1 MKKNLTFLLIAFFS
15 LPMVYAQE
23 SPAPDSITVEVSG
36 LKKVDGSQLHL
47 AMVNAEGKEIGAY
60 TGTVS
65 GSTHQFKMPLNG
77 ANRIALRMFQD
88 VDGNGE
94 MNRSAFG
101 MPSEP
106 FGFSNNPEIN
116 FGPPSL
122 KEMLVDVSAN
132 AVLKVLMQ

>member
-1 MKKNLTFLLIAFFS
+1 MKKTTTFILFTFFS
-15 LPMVYAQE
+15 LQLAHAQE
-23 SPAPDSITVEVSG
+23 SPAMDSITVEVSG
-36 LKKVDGSQLHL
+36 LKKVADSKLHV
-47 AMVNAEGKEIGAY
+47 AMVNAEGKEIGNY
-60 TGTVS
+60 TGAVS
-65 GSTHQFKMPLNG
+65 GNTHHFKMPLNG
-77 ANRIALRMFQD
+77 EKRIALKMFQD

-122 KEMLVDVSAN
+122 KEMLVDASAETT
-132 AVLKVLMQ
+132 LKIIMQ

>member
-1 MKKNLTFLLIAFFS
+1 
-15 LPMVYAQE
+15 
-23 SPAPDSITVEVSG
+23 
-36 LKKVDGSQLHL
+36 
-47 AMVNAEGKEIGAY
+47 
-60 TGTVS
+60 
-65 GSTHQFKMPLNG
+65 MPLNG
-77 ANRIALRMFQD
+77 ERRIALRMFQD

-122 KEMLVDVSAN
+122 KEMLVDASAETT
-132 AVLKVLMQ
+132 LKIIMQ